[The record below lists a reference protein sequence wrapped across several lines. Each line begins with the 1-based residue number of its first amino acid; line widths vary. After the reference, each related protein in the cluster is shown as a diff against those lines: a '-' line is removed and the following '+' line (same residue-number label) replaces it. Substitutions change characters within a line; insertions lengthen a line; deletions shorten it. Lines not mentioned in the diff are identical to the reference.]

1 MPPHQWEQVLAVAE
15 AKPSKEDLIPV
26 IKKLHQNLA
35 PPNNDLLRMLR
46 HGQASTEAIDV
57 ARHYEFEPKVPLP
70 AQPNRVHE
78 FNHQTGIDVKNL
90 RGWLATESED

>member
-1 MPPHQWEQVLAVAE
+1 MLVVAE

-35 PPNNDLLRMLR
+35 PLIMIWCVSSAMVRLPQKLSMWLDN
-46 HGQASTEAIDV
+46 
-57 ARHYEFEPKVPLP
+57 FECDFCKSMVKPKVPLP

-90 RGWLATESED
+90 RGWWATESED